1 MLFRAEYLLRFRH
14 ISLQILLILLKFSGV
29 RVSLEVLL
37 DMLRAGNV
45 EFT

>member
-1 MLFRAEYLLRFRH
+1 MLFGAEYLLRFRH